1 MCNFYETEELSHM
14 TEKEIKIDKTLLQEN
29 SVNVKY
35 SDILLYFKLFVSA
48 NTPFSPYHLT

>member
-29 SVNVKY
+29 SVKY